1 MRNHLLSNGLFSR
14 GRARPVMLSGLVA
27 VAFLPLVVAGGVSPA
42 AAQTTVAVPG
52 GYVTFTPVQR
62 RYIETYVV
70 RHPVPPADIPGGFVA
85 EVGAVVPP
93 DVDLRRFGAAP
104 EPYGRYGQAV
114 AQEDYGQP
122 GDGADFDDDEGYQ
135 TLDEAGYAPGA
146 GLSQYRYVTLPGNEA
161 AVVEPRSRRII
172 LIVE

>member
-1 MRNHLLSNGLFSR
+1 MRYHLLSIGLVSR
-14 GRARPVMLSGLVA
+14 GAVLSGLAA
-27 VAFLPLVVAGGVSPA
+27 VTFVPLVIAGSVAPA
-42 AAQTTVAVPG
+42 VAQTTVAVPG

-70 RHPVPPADIPGGFVA
+70 RHPVPPAYIPGGFVA

-93 DVDLRRFGAAP
+93 DVDLRRFGPAP
-104 EPYGRYGQAV
+104 EPYGRYGQTV
-114 AQEDYGQP
+114 VQP
-122 GDGADFDDDEGYQ
+122 GYEPDYDDADGYH
-135 TLDEAGYAPGA
+135 TLDEAGYAPDP

>member
-1 MRNHLLSNGLFSR
+1 MFAAGIS
-14 GRARPVMLSGLVA
+14 PV
-27 VAFLPLVVAGGVSPA
+27 

-62 RYIETYVV
+62 QYIETYVV
-70 RHPVPPADIPGGFVA
+70 RHPVPPAAIPGGFVA
-85 EVGAVVPP
+85 EVGQMVPP
-93 DVDLRRFGAAP
+93 GVELRRQAGYGGPGYGPAAS
-104 EPYGRYGQAV
+104 
-114 AQEDYGQP
+114 QP
-122 GDGADFDDDEGYQ
+122 GYDPGWDNGNGYETADQVDP
-135 TLDEAGYAPGA
+135 APDY

>member
-1 MRNHLLSNGLFSR
+1 MRNHLLSNGLFAR
-14 GRARPVMLSGLVA
+14 GRVRPALAAGLAAALV
-27 VAFLPLVVAGGVSPA
+27 PLALAGGVAPA

-70 RHPVPPADIPGGFVA
+70 RHPVPPAYIPGGFVA

-93 DVDLRRFGAAP
+93 DVDLRRFGAMP

-114 AQEDYGQP
+114 AQPGYGQP
-122 GDGADFDDDEGYQ
+122 GYGPDDDGDGYQ
-135 TLDEAGYAPGA
+135 TLDEAGYAPDP

>member
-1 MRNHLLSNGLFSR
+1 MASSPRW
-14 GRARPVMLSGLVA
+14 ARWCRPTWTC
-27 VAFLPLVVAGGVSPA
+27 A
-42 AAQTTVAVPG
+42 ASA
-52 GYVTFTPVQR
+52 
-62 RYIETYVV
+62 
-70 RHPVPPADIPGGFVA
+70 PP
-85 EVGAVVPP
+85 
-93 DVDLRRFGAAP
+93 P

-122 GDGADFDDDEGYQ
+122 GDGADFDADEGYQ

>member
-1 MRNHLLSNGLFSR
+1 MRNHLLWKGAFSR
-14 GRARPVMLSGLVA
+14 GVVLSGLAA
-27 VAFLPLVVAGGVSPA
+27 VAFVPLVVAGSVAPA
-42 AAQTTVAVPG
+42 VAQTTVAVPG

-62 RYIETYVV
+62 RYIESYVV
-70 RHPVPPADIPGGFVA
+70 RHPVPPAYIPGGFVA

-93 DVDLRRFGAAP
+93 DVDLRRFGVAP

-114 AQEDYGQP
+114 AQPGYGQQGYDP
-122 GDGADFDDDEGYQ
+122 GFDDEDGYQ

>member
-1 MRNHLLSNGLFSR
+1 MRNHLLSIGVVSR
-14 GRARPVMLSGLVA
+14 GAVLSGLAA
-27 VAFLPLVVAGGVSPA
+27 VAFVPLVTAGSVAPA
-42 AAQTTVAVPG
+42 VAQTTVAVPG

-70 RHPVPPADIPGGFVA
+70 RHPVPPAYIPGGFVA

-93 DVDLRRFGAAP
+93 DVDLRRFGPAP

-114 AQEDYGQP
+114 AQPGYGPDY
-122 GDGADFDDDEGYQ
+122 DDEDGYQ
-135 TLDEAGYAPGA
+135 TLDEAGYAPDSR
-146 GLSQYRYVTLPGNEA
+146 LSQYRYVTLPGNEA

>member
-1 MRNHLLSNGLFSR
+1 MRNHLLSIGLVSR
-14 GRARPVMLSGLVA
+14 GVVLSGLAA
-27 VAFLPLVVAGGVSPA
+27 VAFVPLAVAGSVAPA

-70 RHPVPPADIPGGFVA
+70 RHPVPPAYIPGGFVA

-93 DVDLRRFGAAP
+93 DVDLRRFGPAQ

-114 AQEDYGQP
+114 GQPGYGQP
-122 GDGADFDDDEGYQ
+122 AYEPDFGDDDGYQ
-135 TLDEAGYAPGA
+135 TLDQAGYAPDP

>member
-1 MRNHLLSNGLFSR
+1 MRNHLLSNGLFPRSR
-14 GRARPVMLSGLVA
+14 TRPLLMAGLAA
-27 VAFLPLVVAGGVSPA
+27 VAFVPIVLAAGVSPA
-42 AAQTTVAVPG
+42 SAQTTVAVPG

-70 RHPVPPADIPGGFVA
+70 RHPVPPAYIPGGFVA

-93 DVDLRRFGAAP
+93 DVDLRRFGDAP

-114 AQEDYGQP
+114 AQPGYGQP
-122 GDGADFDDDEGYQ
+122 GYEPDFDDDDGYQ

>member
-1 MRNHLLSNGLFSR
+1 MRNHLLSIGLVSR
-14 GRARPVMLSGLVA
+14 GVVLSGLAA
-27 VAFLPLVVAGGVSPA
+27 VAFVPLVVAGSVAPA

-70 RHPVPPADIPGGFVA
+70 RHPVPPAYIPGGFVA

-93 DVDLRRFGAAP
+93 DVDLRRFGPAP
-104 EPYGRYGQAV
+104 EPYGRYRQAV
-114 AQEDYGQP
+114 GQPGYGQP
-122 GDGADFDDDEGYQ
+122 AYEQDFGDDDGYQ
-135 TLDEAGYAPGA
+135 TLDQAGYAPDP

>member
-1 MRNHLLSNGLFSR
+1 MRNRLLSNGVSPRSR
-14 GRARPVMLSGLVA
+14 AGSTLVTALA
-27 VAFLPLVVAGGVSPA
+27 VLAFVPLALAGGVAPA

-70 RHPVPPADIPGGFVA
+70 RHPVPPAYIPGGFVA
-85 EVGAVVPP
+85 EVGAVLPP
-93 DVDLRRFGAAP
+93 DVDLRRFGEAP

-114 AQEDYGQP
+114 AQPGYDQP
-122 GDGADFDDDEGYQ
+122 GYDPDFNDEGGYQ
-135 TLDEAGYAPGA
+135 PLDEAGYAPGA

>member
-1 MRNHLLSNGLFSR
+1 MRYHLLSIGLVSR
-14 GRARPVMLSGLVA
+14 GAVLSGLAA
-27 VAFLPLVVAGGVSPA
+27 VAFVPLVIAGSVAPA
-42 AAQTTVAVPG
+42 VAQTTVAVPG

-70 RHPVPPADIPGGFVA
+70 RHPVPPAYIPGGFVA

-93 DVDLRRFGAAP
+93 DVDLRHFGPAP
-104 EPYGRYGQAV
+104 EPYGRYGEAV
-114 AQEDYGQP
+114 AQPGHGPDY
-122 GDGADFDDDEGYQ
+122 DDADGYQ
-135 TLDEAGYAPGA
+135 TLDEAGYAPDP

>member
-1 MRNHLLSNGLFSR
+1 MRNHLLSIGLVSR
-14 GRARPVMLSGLVA
+14 GVALSGLAA
-27 VAFLPLVVAGGVSPA
+27 VAFVPLVVAGSVAPA
-42 AAQTTVAVPG
+42 VAQTTVAVPG

-70 RHPVPPADIPGGFVA
+70 RHPVPPAYVPGGFVA

-93 DVDLRRFGAAP
+93 DVDLRRFGPAS

-114 AQEDYGQP
+114 AQPGYDQP
-122 GDGADFDDDEGYQ
+122 GYGADDADEDGYQ
-135 TLDEAGYAPGA
+135 TLDQAGYAPDP

>member
-1 MRNHLLSNGLFSR
+1 MRNRLLSNGLVSR
-14 GRARPVMLSGLVA
+14 GVVLSGLAA
-27 VAFLPLVVAGGVSPA
+27 VAFLPLGITGGIAPA

-70 RHPVPPADIPGGFVA
+70 RHPVPPAYIPGGFVA

-93 DVDLRRFGAAP
+93 DVDLRRFGTGP

-114 AQEDYGQP
+114 AQP
-122 GDGADFDDDEGYQ
+122 GYEPDFADDDGYQ
-135 TLDEAGYAPGA
+135 TLDQAGYAPDA